1 MEAIFVLVEKYQNA
15 GKKIKL
21 KHLSADCKILL
32 YKASPI
38 FHQIIEEDIDD
49 PRYHLVANPEK
60 FPKSLSEYKF

>member
-1 MEAIFVLVEKYQNA
+1 MILPKGLHVMS
-15 GKKIKL
+15 KL
-21 KHLSADCKILL
+21 DIMT
-32 YKASPI
+32 I